1 MMGVLDCAVSES
13 NIKNIRRDYKTYVL
27 SIGEYDERVFLGEEA
42 NEEIGNVTLVSDD
55 NNTSFVCFQE
65 HQGRC
70 CVRLILSLD
79 SK

>member
-13 NIKNIRRDYKTYVL
+13 NIRNIRRDYKTYVL

-65 HQGRC
+65 HQRRC
-70 CVRLILSLD
+70 CARRIWSLD